1 MSEPVDP
8 DEVIPPS
15 RQSDRP
21 HRSEH
26 SAAAHIVA
34 RWFDELFKIP
44 GTNQRIGL
52 DPLISLV
59 PGVGDFISSFASF
72 VVLLEAVRLGVG
84 FSVIVHMAFNIV
96 VNALLDMIP
105 GAGPAL
111 SIFFRSNSRNL
122 ELLRRWQAGQHR
134 RVRRGS
140 RITVALIVLFCFLV
154 LAALVAVWIYYF
166 GLLAHWLGWT

>member
-15 RQSDRP
+15 RRSDGPP
-21 HRSEH
+21 HAQH

-59 PGVGDFISSFASF
+59 PGIGDIISSFASF
-72 VVLLEAVRLGVG
+72 VVLLEAVRLGVS
-84 FSVIVHMAFNIV
+84 FAVIVHMAFNIV

-111 SIFFRSNSRNL
+111 SIFFRSNTRNL

-134 RVRRGS
+134 QVRRGS
-140 RITVALIVLFCFLV
+140 RIQVALIVTFCFLV
-154 LAALVAVWIYYF
+154 LVALVAVWVYLF
-166 GLLAHWLGWT
+166 GKLAHWLGWT